1 MAKELEHDL
10 WVGRIIPLTTTIWLW
25 VWRDCQVQIIAL
37 FYVPG
42 QIWPRNL
49 FSKLHCFLILASIVI
64 SFRKF
69 MLCTMYQVPQILSP
83 LSNPTMVFFHV
94 KLNYCFED
102 HSICMEQTLPPL
114 NNQSFCFVFISAEWK
129 ITQVKRESNMKSP
142 FCVGAEFPNGQQH
155 SIFGPRV
162 RAIIHCI
169 SAHVLQMAW
178 WTC

>member
-1 MAKELEHDL
+1 MFRVTRYPMISKTES
-10 WVGRIIPLTTTIWLW
+10 GR
-25 VWRDCQVQIIAL
+25 VRYRKKYRVSGRVR
-37 FYVPG
+37 VPAG
-42 QIWPRNL
+42 HWSRYLRWFLCLDKYGRKI
-49 FSKLHCFLILASIVI
+49 CFQL
-64 SFRKF
+64 
-69 MLCTMYQVPQILSP
+69 
-83 LSNPTMVFFHV
+83 LSNPMMVVFHV

-102 HSICMEQTLPPL
+102 HSICMEQALPPL

-155 SIFGPRV
+155 SIFRPRV

-169 SAHVLQMAW
+169 SAHVLLMAC

>member
-1 MAKELEHDL
+1 MGGTDHTPYDYNLTLSLTRLSGPDNCIVLCVWTNMAAKF
-10 WVGRIIPLTTTIWLW
+10 VFK
-25 VWRDCQVQIIAL
+25 IAL
-37 FYVPG
+37 
-42 QIWPRNL
+42 
-49 FSKLHCFLILASIVI
+49 FLILASIVI
-64 SFRKF
+64 SFHKF

-102 HSICMEQTLPPL
+102 HSICMEQALPPL

-142 FCVGAEFPNGQQH
+142 FCVGAEFPSGQQH

-169 SAHVLQMAW
+169 SAHVLSMAC